1 MQRMAKLDI
10 LEFLDL
16 GGDRIKSIH
25 SESKKKPSD
34 SEAVILNEV
43 KEKDFGVDLVY
54 FNTDEKGN
62 SFPAVFLKNVISFS
76 DIETLKNIVE
86 TQRKIWNYK
95 KVLFLYVYSETEIRI
110 YNCSEKP
117 LFVTYDDFDYKKEL
131 QEIEIKAYQYSDKQ
145 QLQELSNL
153 FSRIAID
160 TGIIWTLEEAQ
171 FIRDKINLQKRVD
184 KYLVESLI
192 NTSKQLENE
201 GLEINFIHKII
212 LRSLFLLYLE
222 DRGATDKKLYSIY
235 KIGAS
240 SYFDI
245 LDDAESTYK
254 LYERLEEDFNGNVF
268 TLEGNEKIKGEQ
280 LQIIKKCFISGNDNT
295 PQAKLFEHW
304 RLFDFSIIQIELLS
318 EIYEN
323 FLFKTD
329 PELKKQTGT
338 YYTPP
343 SLVEFILN
351 EKLPTNNG
359 EDNYNVKVLD
369 PSCGS
374 GIFLVE
380 SFKRLVKRYENKHK
394 EKLNDF
400 EKLKK
405 LLTDNIFGI
414 ELHPQAI
421 KVAAFSLYLALV
433 DSLDPKTLWQKKK
446 HRFPNLI
453 NNPDDSSLKA
463 QGQNLFC
470 RDTIAQNKEIEAIE
484 FDLVVGNPPFGALIS
499 EEKDI
504 EGKHKN
510 IRTYCNEYKFAK
522 EMVLPFLH
530 KASLFAP
537 NGEVALIFNTKVLT
551 NTGGTYQNFRKWLF
565 NDCYVDKVLNF
576 SILRKAKKNFGGQLF
591 GDATGPIS
599 VVFYQKEQP
608 EKPNTK
614 IAYYAPKTFIKSN
627 VIEGL
632 SIDFTD
638 LKFLPRE
645 ECQNPDS
652 KIWKVAMWGGMNDW
666 ELLLRLSNSKLNS
679 VENFAKKNSI
689 KSGVGFQL
697 LTLKKDKPKY
707 SETLTGL
714 KYLDTDFITK
724 YYTINNTLDNVTKS
738 IKSPKAIGFYKEFYD
753 VKNIKELEKLTAFRR
768 LGDLEAFTNPHIVV
782 KKGLEQNTV
791 CASFIENKC
800 SFRDGVYGFYTNEEN
815 IEELY
820 LLLSYFNSKLST
832 YYLFMTISSYGIE
845 REQIMKNEYLSI
857 PISLSDKQS
866 LKIKK
871 ATTEVLSKFNSKTFL
886 HNSLENQEIE
896 AYINKNIDKV
906 IYESLDLNVNDINLI
921 NDSINYNLDL
931 FHRQENSI
939 ALYPARQEQTIAY
952 GKTIST
958 ELNEFLES
966 QNLFVCVTVYNVNR
980 FTSLMMIKL
989 SFTKKQK
996 EIEISNEFLDEELK
1010 EIDKS
1015 LWERKSQNIYFRK
1028 KLNYTKDDDIYII
1041 RPNQRRFWTQSMAL
1055 EDASELILE
1064 MLNGVHDEV

>member
-1 MQRMAKLDI
+1 MAELDI
-10 LEFLDL
+10 LNFLDL
-16 GGDRIKSIH
+16 GRAKSTH
-25 SESKKKPSD
+25 SDSKKLSD

-43 KEKDFGVDLVY
+43 KEKDFGVDLIY
-54 FNTDEKGN
+54 FNTDEETNN
-62 SFPAVFLKNVISFS
+62 SFPAVFLKKVTSFNDVEILK
-76 DIETLKNIVE
+76 DIAE

-95 KVLFLYVYSETEIRI
+95 KVFFLYVYSETEIRI

-117 LFVTYDDFDYKKEL
+117 LIVTKDDFDYEREL
-131 QEIEIKAYQYSDKQ
+131 QEIEIKSYQYSDKQ
-145 QLQELSNL
+145 QLQELNKL

-160 TGIIWTLEEAQ
+160 TGIIWTLDDAQ

-192 NTSKQLENE
+192 NTSEQLRNE

-222 DRGATDKKLYSIY
+222 DRGATDKKLYSTY
-235 KIGAS
+235 KKGAN
-240 SYFDI
+240 SYFDV
-245 LDDAESTYK
+245 LDDAEATCK

-268 TLEGNEKIKGEQ
+268 TLEDNETVTTQQ

-295 PQAKLFEHW
+295 PQTKLFEDW
-304 RLFDFSIIQIELLS
+304 RLFNFSIIQIELLS

-343 SLVEFILN
+343 ALVEFILN

-359 EDNYNVKVLD
+359 ENNYNVKILD

-380 SFKRLVKRYENKHK
+380 SFKRLVKRYENQHK

-400 EKLKK
+400 DKLKK

-446 HRFPNLI
+446 HRLPNLI
-453 NNPDDSSLKA
+453 NNPNDNSLKT
-463 QGQNLFC
+463 QGGNLFC
-470 RDTIAQNKEIEAIE
+470 RDTIAQNKEVEAVE
-484 FDLVVGNPPFGALIS
+484 FHLVVGNPPFGGLIS
-499 EEKDI
+499 EDKDI

-510 IRTYCNEYKFAK
+510 IRNYCNKYKFAK

-530 KASLFAP
+530 KATKFAP
-537 NGEVALIFNTKVLT
+537 NGEIALIFNTKVLT
-551 NTGGTYQNFRKWLF
+551 NTGGTYQHFRKWLF
-565 NDCYVDKVLNF
+565 NECYVEKVFNF
-576 SILRKAKKNFGGQLF
+576 SILRNAKKNFGGQLF

-599 VVFYQKEQP
+599 IVFYKIEQP
-608 EKPNTK
+608 ENPSNK

-645 ECQNPDS
+645 ECQKPDT
-652 KIWKVAMWGGMNDW
+652 KIWKIAMWGGMNDW
-666 ELLLRLSNSKLNS
+666 ELIKEIQKNSISLEKYFDNNGWKYARGINSDSQNPDFIPEKIINTKLIERYYTSESASEINNHAYRSIEKNLFNPPFVLMKEGQHKKQLASTYIDYFSYSKTSCYVFNGNVENSLKKGLVSTLNSKLTTYIL
-679 VENFAKKNSI
+679 F
-689 KSGVGFQL
+689 
-697 LTLKKDKPKY
+697 LT
-707 SETLTGL
+707 
-714 KYLDTDFITK
+714 
-724 YYTINNTLDNVTKS
+724 
-738 IKSPKAIGFYKEFYD
+738 
-753 VKNIKELEKLTAFRR
+753 
-768 LGDLEAFTNPHIVV
+768 
-782 KKGLEQNTV
+782 
-791 CASFIENKC
+791 
-800 SFRDGVYGFYTNEEN
+800 
-815 IEELY
+815 
-820 LLLSYFNSKLST
+820 
-832 YYLFMTISSYGIE
+832 SSSWGIE
-845 REQIMKNEYLSI
+845 RERVLMNEVLESPALLTLLQQDTLTKIVALFDNILLSKKNNNLFNEANLQKNENEINSI
-857 PISLSDKQS
+857 ITNGI
-866 LKIKK
+866 LKFSPKGEDI
-871 ATTEVLSKFNSKTFL
+871 
-886 HNSLENQEIE
+886 
-896 AYINKNIDKV
+896 
-906 IYESLDLNVNDINLI
+906 VNDCLEF
-921 NDSINYNLDL
+921 NLDL
-931 FHRQENSI
+931 FENKEKSI
-939 ALYPARQEQTIAY
+939 ALCPVQQEQTIAY

-958 ELNEFLES
+958 ELNEFLEN
-966 QNLFVCVTVYNVNR
+966 QNLFASVTIYNVNR

-989 SFTKKQK
+989 SFAEKQNEIIVSK
-996 EIEISNEFLDEELK
+996 EFVDDELK

-1015 LWERKSQNIYFRK
+1015 LWEKKSQNIYFRK
-1028 KLNYTKDDDIYII
+1028 KINYSKGGDIYII
-1041 RPNQRRFWTQSMAL
+1041 RPNQRRFWSQSMAL